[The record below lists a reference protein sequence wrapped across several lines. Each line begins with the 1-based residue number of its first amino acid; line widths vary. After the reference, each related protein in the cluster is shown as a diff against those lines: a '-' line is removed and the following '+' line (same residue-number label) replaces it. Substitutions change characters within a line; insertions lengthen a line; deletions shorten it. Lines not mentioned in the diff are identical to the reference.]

1 MVLVNWGNEGV
12 NYFIDENGYRY
23 RTQEEIDES
32 KNNKD
37 YTMNTGVG
45 FHNYPFPCYGNGI
58 EDPTGSTY
66 GTASKDAVIA
76 EYNEEQKAA
85 CEAWGVELLIDVFPQ
100 ASEFDIPEFSAIWAY
115 SKPVEFD
122 EIGNKLDEVAWSA
135 LITCWVVWKNDLE
148 KNKIFLLQ
156 NTFLCDN
163 IHLLGCYLQHR

>member
-45 FHNYPFPCYGNGI
+45 FHNYPFPCYDNGI

-76 EYNEEQKAA
+76 KYNEEQKAA
-85 CEAWGVELLIDVFPQ
+85 CEAWG
-100 ASEFDIPEFSAIWAY
+100 
-115 SKPVEFD
+115 
-122 EIGNKLDEVAWSA
+122 
-135 LITCWVVWKNDLE
+135 
-148 KNKIFLLQ
+148 
-156 NTFLCDN
+156 
-163 IHLLGCYLQHR
+163 

>member
-1 MVLVNWGNEGV
+1 
-12 NYFIDENGYRY
+12 
-23 RTQEEIDES
+23 
-32 KNNKD
+32 
-37 YTMNTGVG
+37 MNTGVG
-45 FHNYPFPCYGNGI
+45 FHNYPFPCNGNGI

-163 IHLLGCYLQHR
+163 IHLLGCYLQHRQSS